1 MRAGFALLC
10 AVLLAANVA
19 TPGSFLRD
27 AAFHLVAII
36 AIWFGVTRIVRFNV
50 MGYFLLA
57 AIVALAPGAM
67 EMLDQPNPYFHA
79 NGYVVIAFALAV
91 LAGPLIH
98 WRRNA
103 TAA

>member
-1 MRAGFALLC
+1 MAT
-10 AVLLAANVA
+10 NVA
-19 TPGSFLRD
+19 TPGAFLRD

-57 AIVALAPGAM
+57 AMVALVPGAI

-79 NGYVVIAFALAV
+79 NGYAVVAFTVAMLAW
-91 LAGPLIH
+91 PLIY

-103 TAA
+103 SAA